1 MGVILAVFIAVGL
14 IFGSMI
20 LGLVN
25 MTRKG
30 TKEHDELN
38 GAQKTI
44 AVLCVLSLLVYIIAI
59 IIGCAS

>member
-1 MGVILAVFIAVGL
+1 MGVVLAVFISVGL

-20 LGLVN
+20 IGLVN

-38 GAQKTI
+38 GTQKTI
-44 AVLCVLSLLVYIIAI
+44 AVLCVLSLLIYIIVI
-59 IIGCAS
+59 IIECAS

>member
-1 MGVILAVFIAVGL
+1 MGVVLAVFISVGL

-20 LGLVN
+20 LGLVK

-44 AVLCVLSLLVYIIAI
+44 VVLCVLSLLIYIIVI
-59 IIGCAS
+59 IIECA

>member
-1 MGVILAVFIAVGL
+1 MGVVLVVFISVGL

-44 AVLCVLSLLVYIIAI
+44 VVLCVLSLLIYIIVI
-59 IIGCAS
+59 IIECAS